1 MSFVRLSIAALAA
14 TAALTACERDHRG
27 PRDPDLA
34 APALAAALP
43 VAELRAQ
50 AVSDPTTACDRV
62 AAHAAAVL
70 QGYFTALTAG
80 LPEADRAAWR
90 DDVAGRFAPWSL
102 AERCTGRAT
111 HTAFVD
117 ALACVAAATTTT
129 QIMRCDLWQ
138 PGAA

>member
-1 MSFVRLSIAALAA
+1 MSCLRLSIAALAA
-14 TAALTACERDHRG
+14 TAALTACDRDRTRGAPERAS
-27 PRDPDLA
+27 PE
-34 APALAAALP
+34 LAAALP

-50 AVSDPTTACDRV
+50 AAADPATACDRV

-70 QGYFTALTAG
+70 QGYFTELTAN
-80 LPEADRAAWR
+80 LPDADRAAWR
-90 DDVAGRFAPWSL
+90 DDITGRFAPWSL

-117 ALACVAAATTTT
+117 ALACVAAATTTM